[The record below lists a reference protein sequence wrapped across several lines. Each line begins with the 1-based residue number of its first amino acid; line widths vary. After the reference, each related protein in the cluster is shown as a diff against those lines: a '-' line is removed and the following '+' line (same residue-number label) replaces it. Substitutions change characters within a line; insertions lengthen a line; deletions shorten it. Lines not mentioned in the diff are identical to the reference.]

1 MAVIKICGLSRPE
14 DIEAVNEAGPEYCGF
29 IIDFPK
35 SHRNVTEEQVRQLRK
50 GLKPGITPVGV
61 IVNQPVTRAAE
72 LLNKGIVDV
81 IQLHGQED
89 EEYIQRLRVLTRN
102 VDNREKTAT
111 DNAANADTGDA
122 GVPDTVID
130 IESRTKRDTDK
141 KGCIWKA
148 FKIRCREDLENALA
162 SSADAV
168 VLDNGYG
175 TGETFD
181 WSILAEAGEIP
192 KDKKIFL
199 AGGLT
204 PENIEE
210 AIHRLDVW
218 GIDISSGVETDK
230 KKDRKKILAAVQAA
244 GRAGGNKQ

>member
-35 SHRNVTEEQVRQLRK
+35 SHRNVTEEQVRRLRA

-81 IQLHGQED
+81 IQLHGQEN
-89 EEYIQRLRVLTRN
+89 EEYIQQLRILTKN
-102 VDNREKTAT
+102 VD
-111 DNAANADTGDA
+111 A
-122 GVPDTVID
+122 GEDSVTDTVID
-130 IESRTKRDTDK
+130 TESRIRRDTDK
-141 KGCIWKA
+141 KGRIWKA
-148 FKIRCREDLENALA
+148 FKIRSREDLENALA
-162 SSADAV
+162 SSADAI

-204 PENIEE
+204 LENIED

-230 KKDRKKILAAVQAA
+230 KKDRNKILAAVQAA
-244 GRAGGNKQ
+244 GRAGGNRK

>member
-35 SHRNVTEEQVRQLRK
+35 SHRNVTEEQVWQLRT

-61 IVNQPVTRAAE
+61 IVNQPVMRAAE

-89 EEYIQRLRVLTRN
+89 EEYIRQLRILT
-102 VDNREKTAT
+102 K
-111 DNAANADTGDA
+111 
-122 GVPDTVID
+122 
-130 IESRTKRDTDK
+130 K

-148 FKIRCREDLENALA
+148 FKIRCREDLEKALA
-162 SSADAV
+162 NSADAV

-181 WSILAEAGEIP
+181 WSILAEYREIP